1 MSPLTVAPIVPVAV
15 TSLGSITATAEPN
28 VIRLAGPDTSIK
40 AAAAQMVFANRSSRD
55 FATPSEVKEL
65 EKWTGQV
72 TCSTLIER
80 FQNGF
85 FLCLLGRIRCISKA
99 TGAS

>member
-1 MSPLTVAPIVPVAV
+1 MSPLTVAPIVPVTA
-15 TSLGSITATAEPN
+15 TSPSSSIATAEPN

-55 FATPSEVKEL
+55 FVTPSEVTEL

-80 FQNGF
+80 FQNDF
-85 FLCLLGRIRCISKA
+85 FIFC
-99 TGAS
+99 